1 MFENVTVA
9 PAKAVFEAS
18 FYGTGD
24 EGDIVGS
31 EIKRDEGEVRG
42 IPSILVKGVEYFVG
56 HLKTANVRLLDELAS
71 EIFRQ
76 EGVSYDGNGGGG
88 VVRIPIGIMA
98 PRTDQDLNPTIVSR
112 YWLGQGETGEV
123 RSEFPKNLV
132 HSLAKHESL
141 LRRMAAVETSAWF
154 AYSGGGDD
162 GGIVD
167 GGFTKRD
174 EGFTDEELDA
184 LSGIAESLVD
194 SFIPGFEIGDGSCG
208 SVNLHSVKLVEAL
221 DALRSANG
229 SIPKVKDINEGALA
243 KFSDGVTVT
252 YSAYGVESERE
263 IITLQTEQ
271 VVKIFESVLA
281 IDEAMKER
289 KAKSPR
295 P

>member
-24 EGDIVGS
+24 DGDIVGS

-71 EIFRQ
+71 EIFRR

-154 AYSGGGDD
+154 AYSGSGDD

-167 GGFTKRD
+167 GDFTKRD

-194 SFIPGFEIGDGSCG
+194 SFIPGFEIEDGSCG